1 MQGNRGGRKL
11 LTGKR
16 IGLGITASHCTYE
29 DVIPKIQNF
38 IDVGATVIPIITH
51 SVLHAA
57 TRFGTGEEWIA
68 KIEAFT
74 GEKVISSI
82 KEAEPFGPSNPLDA
96 MVIAPMTGN
105 SISKFANAATDS
117 PVLMA
122 AKATLRNGSPVILGI
137 STNDALGLN
146 GVNLMR
152 LMATKHIFFIP
163 YGQDDPIKK
172 PNSMVARMTMLSE
185 TIEAAIE
192 GKQIQPVLIER
203 YKDAE

>member
-1 MQGNRGGRKL
+1 M
-11 LTGKR
+11 LTGNR

-29 DVIPKIQNF
+29 DVVPKIQNF
-38 IDVGATVIPIITH
+38 IDAGATVIPIITH

-68 KIEAFT
+68 KIEELT
-74 GEKVISSI
+74 GEKVVSSI

-96 MVIAPMTGN
+96 MVVAPMTGN

-122 AKATLRNGSPVILGI
+122 AKATLRNGSPVVLGI

-146 GVNLMR
+146 GQNIMKLIN
-152 LMATKHIFFIP
+152 AKNIYFIP
-163 YGQDDPIKK
+163 FGQDSPHGK
-172 PNSMVARMTMLSE
+172 PNSLISDFNQMVE
-185 TIEAAIE
+185 TVHAAITHK
-192 GKQIQPVLIER
+192 KQLQPMLIQYL
-203 YKDAE
+203 K